1 MENGIKKV
9 HSMAT
14 TAIEAL
20 MTAFQENPDYN
31 TSGFILAALAMV
43 TQMREEVVAMGKQ
56 CDQSDPAE
64 YCFPV

>member
-9 HSMAT
+9 HTMAT

-20 MTAFQENPDYN
+20 MIAFQENPDY
-31 TSGFILAALAMV
+31 TTGGLILAALAMV
-43 TQMREEVVAMGKQ
+43 AQLREEVAEMSNE
-56 CDQSDPAE
+56 CCPCDPAE